1 MRYTTVIDIN
11 STYEYEEMTL
21 KQTAEHTR
29 AYIKIYLHLALKSG
43 YHDTDRDMIDISLR
57 NLAWQVGITVSA
69 TRHALAM
76 LQRYHLLTRQGN
88 MWTVKKWTVQ
98 DTITARPKSQRQ
110 QRLQDD
116 EEARRKQR
124 EREER
129 QEAAARQEREQL
141 RVSGKTQFSVAAPS
155 APKRSACAASSSSSK
170 PSTTRRCLPRRTP
183 WTPSAPSPGIA
194 RRTSLIRLN

>member
-1 MRYTTVIDIN
+1 MRYTTVIDISEQSAVYKN
-11 STYEYEEMTL
+11 VKCRL
-21 KQTAEHTR
+21 V
-29 AYIKIYLHLALKSG
+29 YLHLALKSG

-88 MWTVKKWTVQ
+88 LWIVKKWTVQ

-116 EEARRKQR
+116 EEARRRQR

-141 RVSGKTQFSVAAPS
+141 HASGKTQFMVWYEQQLELADQGDSDAQRAVERH
-155 APKRSACAASSSSSK
+155 RS
-170 PSTTRRCLPRRTP
+170 T
-183 WTPSAPSPGIA
+183 
-194 RRTSLIRLN
+194 